1 MKILL
6 LSDTHSNVKDAVKVI
21 RREPDL
27 EMFLHMGDT
36 YQDAVK
42 IHEETGLP
50 MKAVSGNMDGLKA
63 GPAFEVFSIDGV
75 RFLLTHGDR
84 FYVNGDR
91 HILYKEALKQGAK
104 VACYGHTH
112 IARDETIQGI
122 RLINPGALKGRTK
135 TYAVMTINEGEIS
148 LRSETL

>member
-6 LSDTHSNVKDAVKVI
+6 LSDTHSNVKDAVSLI
-21 RREPDL
+21 RRQSGLD
-27 EMFLHMGDT
+27 MFFHLGDT

-42 IHEETGLP
+42 IHEETGLA
-50 MKAVSGNMDGLKA
+50 MKAVSGNMDGKKV
-63 GPAFEVFSIDGV
+63 GPPFEIFSLGGV

-91 HILYKEALKQGAK
+91 HVLYREALKQGAK

-112 IARDETIQGI
+112 IARDETIRGI

-135 TYAVMTINEGEIS
+135 SYAVMTIDDGEIS
-148 LRSETL
+148 LIIEKL